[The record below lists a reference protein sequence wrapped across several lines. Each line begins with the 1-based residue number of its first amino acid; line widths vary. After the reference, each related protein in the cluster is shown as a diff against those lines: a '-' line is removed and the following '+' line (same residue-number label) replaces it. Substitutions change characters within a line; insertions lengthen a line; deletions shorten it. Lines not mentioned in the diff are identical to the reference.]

1 MFEDASA
8 SDLLGQ
14 VLSYD
19 FDSLPAVE
27 TGFARVEAIKA
38 LDLSIR
44 AAQAEQAAQVAALYD
59 ERVHRMGH
67 GQGDPGLSVIGE
79 VSMARNI
86 GPTAAGTQLGLA
98 LGLKRLP
105 KVFALLRS
113 GVISEITARAVVN
126 ETCSLS
132 VDDFP
137 LADAALADKL
147 PGLTTARARQAAAR
161 IVIGIDAGAARAR
174 AEKARAD
181 AHVSMHP
188 DVDGM
193 ATLRVHGPAEQIVA
207 AFTTL
212 DTWARGLRATGDPR
226 SRGAIMS
233 ETLVERV
240 TGRAFADD
248 VDVEVQ
254 VVMDA
259 EAMFNGGDTPADL
272 VGYGPIA
279 PDVADGIIAR
289 ARHRWVRRL
298 LTDPVDGTL
307 VARDV
312 RRRRYEGPINA
323 YVRARDRRCRQ
334 PGCDCA
340 VRDIDHITDFQHGGP
355 TTADNGQGLC
365 RRSHSIKHQPGWQV
379 VSQGSATIWRTPT
392 GHEYRSDPPPVLPRD
407 DNPGHLRQ

>member
-1 MFEDASA
+1 MFEDAPIDS
-8 SDLLGQ
+8 LLGQ
-14 VLSYD
+14 VRGYD
-19 FDSLPAVE
+19 FESLPVVE
-27 TGFARVEAIKA
+27 TGFCRVEAIAA
-38 LDLSIR
+38 LDRVMR
-44 AAQAEQAAQVAALYD
+44 AAQAEQVAQVAALYD
-59 ERVHRMGH
+59 ERVHLMGL

-79 VSMARNI
+79 LGMARNI

-105 KVFALLRS
+105 KVFELFKT
-113 GVISEITARAVVN
+113 GVISEATARVVVN

-137 LADAALADKL
+137 IADAALADKI
-147 PGLTTARARQAAAR
+147 PGLTTVRARQAAAR
-161 IVIGIDAGAARAR
+161 IVIGIDAEAARVR
-174 AEKARAD
+174 AQKARAD

-188 DVDGM
+188 DADAM

-207 AFTTL
+207 TFNAL

-226 SRGAIMS
+226 SRGKIMS
-233 ETLVERV
+233 QTLVERV
-240 TGRAFADD
+240 LGISSADAA
-248 VDVEVQ
+248 DVEVQ

-259 EAMFNGGDTPADL
+259 DTVFNHGDTPADL

-279 PDVADGIIAR
+279 PDVAEEIIAK
-289 ARHRWVRRL
+289 ARHRWARRF

-307 VARDV
+307 LARDA

-334 PGCDCA
+334 PGCDCTI
-340 VRDIDHITDFQHGGP
+340 RDTDHIIDFQLGGA

-365 RRSHSIKHQPGWQV
+365 KRSHSIKHQPGWTV
-379 VSQGSATIWRTPT
+379 TSKGKATIWRTPT

-407 DNPGHLRQ
+407 DNPDHLRQ

>member
-1 MFEDASA
+1 MFEDTAA
-8 SDLLGQ
+8 ADLLGQ

-19 FDSLPAVE
+19 FESLPVVE
-27 TGFARVEAIKA
+27 TGFVRVEAIVA
-38 LDLSIR
+38 LDRVMR
-44 AAQAEQAAQVAALYD
+44 AAQAEQVAQVAALYD
-59 ERVHRMGH
+59 ERVHRIGL

-79 VSMARNI
+79 VGMARNI

-105 KVFALLRS
+105 KVFELFRS
-113 GVISEITARAVVN
+113 GVISELTARV
-126 ETCSLS
+126 
-132 VDDFP
+132 
-137 LADAALADKL
+137 
-147 PGLTTARARQAAAR
+147 
-161 IVIGIDAGAARAR
+161 VIGIDAEAARVRASRAR
-174 AEKARAD
+174 AN

-188 DVDGM
+188 DADGM

-207 AFTTL
+207 AFNTL
-212 DTWARGLRATGDPR
+212 DFWARGLRAAGDPR
-226 SRGAIMS
+226 SRGTIMA

-259 EAMFNGGDTPADL
+259 DTVFNGGDTPADL
-272 VGYGPIA
+272 VGYGPVA
-279 PDVADGIIAR
+279 PDVAEEIIAK
-289 ARHRWVRRL
+289 ARHRWTRRF

-334 PGCDCA
+334 PGCDCTI
-340 VRDIDHITDFQHGGP
+340 RDTDHITDFQLGGP

-365 RRSHSIKHQPGWQV
+365 KRSHSIKHQPDWQV
-379 VSQGSATIWRTPT
+379 TSSRKATIWRTPT

-407 DNPGHLRQ
+407 NNPSHLRQ